1 MRKIKPKAPALL
13 ELTGN
18 EMLEHLGDLS
28 DTSVGDNHAAYSK
41 VIELAGQCLRVLN
54 VDAVELY
61 EDIFEGN
68 VYVGSLAEVAENN
81 SEVRNEMEIVKN
93 LDFLYGQLRLLKL
106 EGKAYNVL
114 DEFFNLNLGKTL

>member
-1 MRKIKPKAPALL
+1 MKKVKQTVP
-13 ELTGN
+13 EFV
-18 EMLEHLGDLS
+18 EHLSEMRDAE
-28 DTSVGDNHAAYSK
+28 VGENHEDYAQ
-41 VIELAGQCLRVLN
+41 VIQLAGESLRVLN
-54 VDAVELY
+54 LHSIDLY
-61 EDIFEGN
+61 NLVFEGN

-93 LDFLYGQLRLLKL
+93 LDFLYEQLRLLKL